1 MAIATGTAIVLG
13 AVGGALIGGISSVI
27 TSSQA
32 AGTAED
38 AQELARDNMDAQER
52 IADKQLAF
60 QKEQQVKLD
69 AQKKKYSDYQ
79 FSNPYENME
88 NVYEDLT
95 VNQDQA
101 NFQKQMFQQGQANI
115 MQDLKGAAGSSGV
128 AGLAQVLSQQ
138 GQLASQQASISIGQ
152 QEQANEKM
160 ALQAAAANDM
170 AFRGGE
176 AQVQQQEMSRNATLL
191 GVEMGGMAGAN
202 AGVQQAYANQMAAGA
217 SAVGALSAQ
226 SAAQYGMAGTYMQA
240 GMSVAGM
247 GTQAYGSYMAGQ

>member
-1 MAIATGTAIVLG
+1 MAGLTAAIII
-13 AVGGALIGGISSVI
+13 GGSMLIGAGASIY
-27 TSSQA
+27 TSNQA
-32 AGTAED
+32 ADTAED
-38 AQELARDNMDAQER
+38 AQELARDNMDVQER
-52 IADKQLAF
+52 IAREQLAF

-69 AQKKKYSDYQ
+69 AQKKKYSEYQ

-101 NFQKQMFQQGQANI
+101 EFQKQMFQQGQADI
-115 MQDLKGAAGSSGV
+115 MQDLKGAAGGSGI
-128 AGLAQVLSQQ
+128 AGLAQALSNQ
-138 GQLASQQASISIGQ
+138 GQLASQQAAISIGQ
-152 QEQANEKM
+152 QEQANQSM

-202 AGVQQAYANQMAAGA
+202 AGVQQAYANQMSAGA

-226 SAAQYGMAGTYMQA
+226 SAAQYGMAGTYMEA
-240 GMSVAGM
+240 GMSAAGM
-247 GTQAYGSYMAGQ
+247 GTQAYGSYMATQ

>member
-1 MAIATGTAIVLG
+1 MAVVAAIII
-13 AVGGALIGGISSVI
+13 GGATLIGAGASIY
-27 TSSQA
+27 TANKA

-38 AQELARDNMDAQER
+38 AQELARDNMDVQER
-52 IADKQLAF
+52 IAGEQLAF

-69 AQKKKYSDYQ
+69 AQKKKYSEYQ

-101 NFQKQMFQQGQANI
+101 NFEKQMFQQGQANI
-115 MQDLKGAAGSSGV
+115 MQDLRGVAGSSGV
-128 AGLAQVLSQQ
+128 AGLAQALSQQ

-152 QEQANEKM
+152 QEQANQKM
-160 ALQAAAANDM
+160 ALQAAAANEM
-170 AFRGGE
+170 AERGGE

-202 AGVQQAYANQMAAGA
+202 AGVQQAYANQMSAGA

-247 GTQAYGSYMAGQ
+247 GMQAYGAYMGGK

>member
-1 MAIATGTAIVLG
+1 MAGFTTAAIIFAG
-13 AVGGALIGGISSVI
+13 ASLIGAGASMYTANKAS
-27 TSSQA
+27 
-32 AGTAED
+32 GTAED
-38 AQELARDNMDAQER
+38 AQELARDNMEVQER
-52 IADKQLAF
+52 IADRQLAF

-69 AQKKKYSDYQ
+69 AQKKKYSEYE

-101 NFQKQMFQQGQANI
+101 EFQKQMFQQGQANI
-115 MQDLKGAAGSSGV
+115 MQDLKGVAGSSGV
-128 AGLAQVLSQQ
+128 AGLAQALSNQ
-138 GQLASQQASISIGQ
+138 GQQASQQASISIGQ
-152 QEQANEKM
+152 QEQANQKM

-170 AFRGGE
+170 AERGGE

-202 AGVQQAYANQMAAGA
+202 AGVQQAYANQMSAGA

-247 GTQAYGSYMAGQ
+247 GTQAYGAYKAG

>member
-1 MAIATGTAIVLG
+1 MAVTAAIII
-13 AVGGALIGGISSVI
+13 GGSMLIGAGASIYA
-27 TSSQA
+27 SSQA

-38 AQELARDNMDAQER
+38 AQRLAEANMEVQAQ
-52 IADKQLAF
+52 IAREQLAF

-69 AQKKKYSDYQ
+69 AQKKKYSEYE

-101 NFQKQMFQQGQANI
+101 EFQKQMFQQGQANI
-115 MQDLKGAAGSSGV
+115 MQDLKGVAGSSGV
-128 AGLAQVLSQQ
+128 AGLAQALSNQ
-138 GQLASQQASISIGQ
+138 GQQASQQASISIGQ
-152 QEQANEKM
+152 QEQANQKM

-170 AFRGGE
+170 AERGGE

-202 AGVQQAYANQMAAGA
+202 AGVQQAYANQMSAGA

-240 GMSVAGM
+240 GMSVAGSAA
-247 GTQAYGSYMAGQ
+247 GAYGAYKAG